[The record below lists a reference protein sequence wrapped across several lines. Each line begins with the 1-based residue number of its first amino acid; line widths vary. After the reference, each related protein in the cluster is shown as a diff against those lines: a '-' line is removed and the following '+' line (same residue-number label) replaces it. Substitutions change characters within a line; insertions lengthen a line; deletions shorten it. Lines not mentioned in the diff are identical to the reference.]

1 MQKTIS
7 RLEAARRYLSMG
19 LTPIPCH
26 APDKKQGCT
35 CRLGNDCVSP
45 GKHPAIPWQRY
56 QRKPV
61 DDDQLLIWFGPGGMF
76 ENQNIGIV
84 TGTISTNVFIVD
96 VDCGPGKFGEETLRD
111 LQMQHDD
118 LPPTMQA
125 KTGGGGRHYF
135 YRAPEGVR
143 IVTDKNVL
151 GPGVDVRGEGGFAVV
166 APSVHANG
174 NLYGCDF
181 DEIVEAPAWLLDLV
195 TEGAQHNYTGQGLQ
209 AGTSSDHPF
218 KATDGREG
226 VMVRVI
232 LATICKHFEEQGAL
246 PTLDALVQEGF
257 PVYVEKV
264 KARSGNLEAEGRGIT
279 LFTHRAKYQLYR
291 ASRNELRVLQ
301 EVKAEKQEKPAGAV
315 VAKEAAP
322 PEVQSK
328 ELRILDWPV
337 SRYQGQ
343 PPEIQW
349 LIQGVIPQG
358 VPMLLAA
365 IGGLGKSFLS
375 LDLALKVAGSGNE
388 WDDQTQFALGGR
400 VTGFGRV
407 VFLTAEDSAA
417 AIHRR
422 LDAINK
428 QELRARAAKNFFV
441 VPLPDAG
448 GAFPFIAQ
456 DSTGLHHTGGYM
468 ALREQLLQLAPI
480 SLVIFDPLQAFVH
493 ADVTADPAAA
503 QFWWSTMS
511 ELCAATGATV
521 LVSHHMRK
529 EGAFSIRRPAD
540 ARQAIRGTTA
550 LVDGARLVYGLW
562 SLPENEETDVCRAL
576 DVEPGTNAV
585 VCGAVVKTN
594 EFADMEVRTFKRDES
609 GLLMDCTAEIEDLMS
624 QVNSLTPTQ
633 IGLIFAEV
641 KNRFES
647 GLPFNPNPKGRT
659 HSFTFWMNQTYGI
672 PKKVAET
679 KLTEW
684 INRNDLVV
692 KRNSK
697 SGAPGLFVGEAASSG
712 HFRGVKHDD

>member
-1 MQKTIS
+1 MTKTTS
-7 RLEAARRYLSMG
+7 LLEAARRYLSMG

-26 APDKKQGCT
+26 APDKESGCS
-35 CRLGNDCVSP
+35 CRLGSDCVSP

-56 QRKPV
+56 QKKPV

-76 ENQNIGIV
+76 EHHNIGVV
-84 TGTISTNVFIVD
+84 TGAISSNVFIID
-96 VDCGPGKFGEETLRD
+96 VDCGPGKAGDDTLLD
-111 LQMQHDD
+111 VQMQHDD
-118 LPPTMQA
+118 LPPTLQA
-125 KTGGGGRHYF
+125 KTGSGGQHLF
-135 YRAPEGVR
+135 FRAPEGVR

-166 APSVHANG
+166 APSTHANG
-174 NLYGCDF
+174 HQYECDF
-181 DEIVEAPAWLLDLV
+181 DEIAAAPAWLVDLV
-195 TEGAQHNYTGQGLQ
+195 TEGAQHQYTGQGLQ

-232 LATICKHFEEQGAL
+232 LATICKHFDDKGEL
-246 PTLDALVQEGF
+246 PTLDELIDEGF
-257 PVYVEKV
+257 PVYVDKV
-264 KARSGNLEAEGRGIT
+264 KSRSGDLEAEGRGIT
-279 LFTHRAKYQLYR
+279 LFKHRAKYQLYR
-291 ASRNELRVLQ
+291 AGRNELRVLQ
-301 EVKAEKQEKPAGAV
+301 EVKAEKIDKPASAV
-315 VAKEAAP
+315 ALKSPEAP
-322 PEVQSK
+322 QIESK
-328 ELRILDWPV
+328 ELRIVEWPV
-337 SRYQGQ
+337 SRYQGE
-343 PPEIQW
+343 PPEIRW

-375 LDLALKVAGSGNE
+375 LDLALKVAGGGNE
-388 WDDQTQFALGGR
+388 WDDQAQFAFGGR
-400 VTGFGRV
+400 VSGFGRV

-428 QELRARAAKNFFV
+428 TELRERAAKNFFV

-448 GAFPFIAQ
+448 GAFPFILQ

-468 ALREQLLQLAPI
+468 SLREQLLELGPI

-562 SLPENEETDVCRAL
+562 SLPENEEADVCRAL

-609 GLLMDCTAEIEDLMS
+609 GLLIDCSAEMEELMS
-624 QVNSLTPTQ
+624 AANSLTSQQ
-633 IGLIFAEV
+633 IASIFDEV
-641 KNRFES
+641 RKRFDS
-647 GLPFNPNPKGRT
+647 GVPFNANPRGRT
-659 HSFTFWMNQTYGI
+659 HSFTFWLNQTYGL

-684 INRNDLVV
+684 VNRNDLVV

-697 SGAPGLFVGEAASSG
+697 SGAPGLFVGEAALPG
-712 HFRGVKHDD
+712 HFRGARNDD